1 MAASDASHHHF
12 INRALSFALWENLF
26 KPIAP
31 LLELV
36 CAGLFVGGAWGKYK
50 FYESLIYFLFR
61 ISLMGMD
68 RGIIWY
74 YSQVDEKAYLKAV
87 FRSLNWCLLAFLVL
101 AVFATSSHY
110 GWLPFSSML
119 GKNEAAFSTTGLE
132 FFLYLLSV
140 PLMVIIEL
148 CVLANVNKRNL
159 KYRILVQ
166 SLAVP
171 LFTFGAALAGRLVAP
186 HFFTLPFCLLLGNGV
201 GAALAIFGFLRTHR
215 PTWSD
220 VSFGAP
226 PALAMIR
233 YSLPL
238 AGANLFSALAV
249 RIDVF
254 MLAGLSGVH
263 SLEVYAVVSMV
274 GKSLTSIR
282 QSFENI
288 LLSAFSSTSK
298 ESLTTKTIQYFNYS
312 VWLVMNI
319 QSFFLAFAV
328 VFGAEA
334 LGFISPAYSMG
345 HWILAATAFFIYIN
359 TACDFS
365 ALLVLGLGKTRVVPV
380 AQVLFFVANLGLNF
394 WLIPK
399 WGALGAAIA
408 IGIANMIGGSVFLGY
423 LVWAS
428 KRLPFIMEYAIST
441 GWGFLLLGLPA
452 ATVVFLDVGW
462 AVKALCLAI
471 SFVVLLMVQWVWY
484 GRFNRKLRE
493 VESHELIR

>member
-1 MAASDASHHHF
+1 MAAPDASHHHF

-101 AVFATSSHY
+101 AVFATGSHY

-119 GKNEAAFSTTGLE
+119 GKNEAAFSTTAPE

-186 HFFTLPFCLLLGNGV
+186 HFFTLPFCLLLGNTV
-201 GAALAIFGFLRTHR
+201 GAALAVFGFLRTHR

-238 AGANLFSALAV
+238 AGANLFSAMAV
-249 RIDVF
+249 RVDIF

-263 SLEVYAVVSMV
+263 GLEVYSVVSMV
-274 GKSLTSIR
+274 GKALTSIR

-288 LLSAFSSTSK
+288 ILSAFSSSGK
-298 ESLTTKTIQYFNYS
+298 GELTLKLKHYFNYAI
-312 VWLVMNI
+312 WLVMNI
-319 QSFFLAFAV
+319 QGALLALAV
-328 VFGAEA
+328 VFGAEM
-334 LGFISPAYSMG
+334 LGLVNPQYSSG
-345 HWILAATAFFIYIN
+345 GTVLAVTAFFIYIN
-359 TACDFS
+359 TASDFS
-365 ALLVLGLGKTRVVPV
+365 ALLSLGLGRTAIVPISQAV
-380 AQVLFFVANLGLNF
+380 FFAVNLGLNIL
-394 WLIPK
+394 LIPR
-399 WGALGAAIA
+399 WDVLGAAVA
-408 IGIANMIGGSVFLGY
+408 LGLANMTAGILYYGY
-423 LVWAS
+423 L
-428 KRLPFIMEYAIST
+428 AIRNRST
-441 GWGFLLLGLPA
+441 LLLPEYWFSIFASILLWLLPS
-452 ATVVFLDVGW
+452 G
-462 AVKALCLAI
+462 
-471 SFVVLLMVQWVWY
+471 VVLYWGGKYEFKILALLVSAILVFSIQRTWY
-484 GRFNRKLRE
+484 KRFNRIL
-493 VESHELIR
+493 HGLI